1 MTKQRTLSIL
11 KPDAI
16 EKNVIGDVIQ
26 RFEKNNLSVVAASMK
41 LLTKEQAEGFYSV
54 HKERPFFTDL
64 VSYMT
69 SGPLLV
75 LVLEGDNAID
85 KNRQLMGATDPAKA
99 DAGTIRGDL
108 ASSIEENIVHG
119 SDAEET
125 ALMEIAFFFDEICE
139 RSR

>member
-54 HKERPFFTDL
+54 HKERPFFADL
-64 VSYMT
+64 ISYMT

-75 LVLEGDNAID
+75 LVLEGENAIE

-139 RSR
+139 LVR